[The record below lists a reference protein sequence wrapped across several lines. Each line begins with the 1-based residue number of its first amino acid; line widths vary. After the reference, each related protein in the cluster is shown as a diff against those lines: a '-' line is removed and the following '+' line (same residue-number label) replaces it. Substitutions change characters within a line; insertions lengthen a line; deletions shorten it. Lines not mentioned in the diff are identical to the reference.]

1 MKVGVVGANGY
12 SGIELIR
19 LLLNHPQIKLE
30 MLISHSTK
38 GEQLQNIYPHLSG
51 IVEKTLE
58 DFDADELAART
69 EVVFFATPAGISK
82 DLLPECLKRG
92 LICIDLSGDF
102 RLKDPQ
108 EYADWY
114 HKDPADAA
122 LLNDAVYG
130 LSEINRRQIQ
140 GANFI
145 SNPGCYPTATLLGLA
160 PLLKNKII
168 DLSSI
173 IVDGKSGISGSGKKA
188 IIGNLFSEVN
198 ENVKAYKLGQHQHTP
213 EIEQTIEEISGEK
226 HAITFTTH
234 LIPMT
239 RGLMCTI
246 YATLEQGFSTRELLD
261 HYEKF
266 YENSPFVRIRP
277 LGTWPSTKE
286 VLGSNFCDIGLNV
299 DGRTRRLTI
308 VSVID
313 NVVKGAAGQAVQNL
327 NIIKEWDEQTGLAF
341 TPIYP

>member
-1 MKVGVVGANGY
+1 MKAGIVGANGY

-30 MLISHSTK
+30 MLISHSTN
-38 GEQLQNIYPHLSG
+38 GENIQDIYPHLTG
-51 IVEKTLE
+51 VIEKTLE
-58 DFDADELAART
+58 DFDADELADRT
-69 EVVFFATPAGISK
+69 DVVFFATPAGVSK

-102 RLKDPQ
+102 RLNEAQ
-108 EYADWY
+108 EYTDWY
-114 HKDPADAA
+114 HNQPADPT
-122 LLNDAVYG
+122 LLNDAIYG
-130 LSEINRRQIQ
+130 LAEINRKQIE
-140 GANFI
+140 GARFI
-145 SNPGCYPTATLLGLA
+145 ANPGCYPTATLLGLA
-160 PLLKNKII
+160 PVLTHDFI
-168 DLSSI
+168 DLNSI
-173 IVDGKSGISGSGKKA
+173 IIDGKSGVSGSGKKA
-188 IIGNLFSEVN
+188 ITGNLFSEVN

-213 EIEQTIEEISGEK
+213 EIEQTIAQISGEK
-226 HAITFTTH
+226 HPITFTTH
-234 LIPMT
+234 LVPMT

-246 YATLEQGFSTRELLD
+246 YATLDQGFSTRELLD

-266 YENSPFVRIRP
+266 YEKSPFVRIRP

-308 VSVID
+308 ISVID

-327 NIIKEWDEQTGLAF
+327 NIIKGWDEQTGLSF